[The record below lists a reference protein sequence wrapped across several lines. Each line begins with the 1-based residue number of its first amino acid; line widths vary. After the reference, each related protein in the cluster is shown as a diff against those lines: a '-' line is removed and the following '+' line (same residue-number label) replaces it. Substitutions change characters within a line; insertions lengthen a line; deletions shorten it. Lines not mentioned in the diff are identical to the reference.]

1 MNDVTPH
8 IHEPN
13 EEQVIG
19 FGAQQGNSFYY
30 DWRKLVVWYGYREL
44 KGLEISILRRGRFQ
58 SGELWEWTN
67 SIMCLPFATYV
78 DERILLTQTEMYKGL
93 YFGLLSISHA
103 T

>member
-30 DWRKLVVWYGYREL
+30 D
-44 KGLEISILRRGRFQ
+44 
-58 SGELWEWTN
+58 
-67 SIMCLPFATYV
+67 
-78 DERILLTQTEMYKGL
+78 
-93 YFGLLSISHA
+93 
-103 T
+103 